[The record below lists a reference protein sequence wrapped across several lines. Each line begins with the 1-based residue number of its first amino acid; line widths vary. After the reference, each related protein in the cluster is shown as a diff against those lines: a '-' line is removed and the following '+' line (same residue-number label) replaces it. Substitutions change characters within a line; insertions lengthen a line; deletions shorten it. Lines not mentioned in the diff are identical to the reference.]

1 MATRDHPQ
9 RATTTEVTGWTGWIL
24 FGAILMGISGIFHMI
39 TGLTALFKETI
50 FVVGAN
56 QLVVMNYDQWGWA
69 HLILGAVLFLSAFS
83 LASGQLWGR
92 VIGVLLATLSIIA
105 NFVFFE
111 AYPVWSLMIIL
122 VDIVLIYSIIV
133 HGSELREDRNQY
145 IP

>member
-9 RATTTEVTGWTGWIL
+9 RATTEVTGWTGWIL
-24 FGAILMGISGIFHMI
+24 FASILMGISGVFHMI
-39 TGLTALFKETI
+39 AGLTALFKETV

-69 HLILGAVLFLSAFS
+69 HLILGAVLLLSALS
-83 LASGQLWGR
+83 LASGKLWGR
-92 VIGVLLATLSIIA
+92 IFGVFIATLSIIA

-122 VDIVLIYSIIV
+122 VDIVLIYSIVI
-133 HGSELREDRNQY
+133 HGSELREDRDQY
-145 IP
+145 IT